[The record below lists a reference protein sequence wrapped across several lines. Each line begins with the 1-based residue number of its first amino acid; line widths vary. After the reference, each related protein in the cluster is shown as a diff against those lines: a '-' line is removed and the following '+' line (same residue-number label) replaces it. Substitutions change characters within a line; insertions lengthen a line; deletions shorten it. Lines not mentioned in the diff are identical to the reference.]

1 MNHFS
6 TLNCTLLTCVSLC
19 TSAQSNPILGARTI
33 SLGNATVAISDV
45 WSYQSNPG
53 ALADVNKMSLSA
65 GYQCRFLLKEL
76 QSQGMVYAQPLRKGV
91 VSAGLAMNGNSTLRV
106 IRCGIGYSLTLF
118 EKLSA
123 GIQLNY
129 QGAKIAENYG
139 RTATATAECGVLIRL
154 TENCK
159 IGASVSNIGR
169 AKLADF
175 QDERLT
181 TKMRLGTSIQ
191 LSKSV
196 LLSSEAEKE
205 LEHPLRFKVGVE
217 YLPHRTVTLRTGCQT
232 NPIALSAG
240 FGFLWTKFRLD
251 FATQYHQVLGWTPQ
265 ITFTYQAKKEPK

>member
-6 TLNCTLLTCVSLC
+6 TLIRALLTCVSLC
-19 TSAQSNPILGARTI
+19 TFAQSNPILGARSI

-53 ALADVNKMSLSA
+53 ALAGIKKLTLSTT
-65 GYQCRFLLKEL
+65 YQCRFLLKEF
-76 QSQGMVYAQPLRKGV
+76 QAQGLVHVQPLRKGV

-106 IRCGIGYSLTLF
+106 IRCGIGYSLMLF
-118 EKLSA
+118 EKFSA
-123 GIQLNY
+123 GVQLNY
-129 QGAKIAENYG
+129 QGTTIAENYG
-139 RTATATAECGVLIRL
+139 RTATATADCGVLLRL

-175 QDERLT
+175 QDERLS
-181 TKMRLGTSIQ
+181 TKMRLGTLIQ
-191 LSKSV
+191 LSNSV
-196 LLSSEAEKE
+196 LLCSEAEKD
-205 LEHPLRFKVGVE
+205 LDHPLRFKVGLE
-217 YLPHRTVTLRTGCQT
+217 YIPHRIVALRTGCQT

-240 FGFLWTKFRLD
+240 FGIHWTTIRLD

-265 ITFTYQAKKEPK
+265 LTFTYQGKNEAK